1 MKTALWS
8 DLKTDDERSAFF
20 LSGRA
25 YETGV
30 VCHSIQNDLAM
41 AYHRLAEMQ
50 KELRRLDA
58 LNAELVEA
66 LEDFSSYVRDE
77 QCATDGFVTYS
88 NTQIHRLVFKA
99 RAALAKAK
107 EQT

>member
-1 MKTALWS
+1 MTTALWS

-66 LEDFSSYVRDE
+66 LDDIHDLLEKGFSMS
-77 QCATDGFVTYS
+77 
-88 NTQIHRLVFKA
+88 A
-99 RAALAKAK
+99 RMELEAILAKAK

>member
-1 MKTALWS
+1 MKIALWI
-8 DLKTDDERSAFF
+8 DLKTDEERSAFF

-50 KELRRLDA
+50 KELHRLDA
-58 LNAELVEA
+58 LNTELVEA
-66 LEDFSSYVRDE
+66 LEKLARLGNGDSYGNSIGNDI
-77 QCATDGFVTYS
+77 A
-88 NTQIHRLVFKA
+88 I
-99 RAALAKAK
+99 AALAKARGGA
-107 EQT
+107 

>member
-1 MKTALWS
+1 MTTALWS

-50 KELRRLDA
+50 KELRRLDV
-58 LNAELVEA
+58 LNAELIEA
-66 LEDFSSYVRDE
+66 LEFCSGTSYI
-77 QCATDGFVTYS
+77 TDAHE
-88 NTQIHRLVFKA
+88 IA
-99 RAALAKAK
+99 EEALAKAK

>member
-58 LNAELVEA
+58 LNAELVKA
-66 LEDFSSYVRDE
+66 LTRVVIAYDKNWVGQPVSDAFND
-77 QCATDGFVTYS
+77 
-88 NTQIHRLVFKA
+88 A

-107 EQT
+107 EQK